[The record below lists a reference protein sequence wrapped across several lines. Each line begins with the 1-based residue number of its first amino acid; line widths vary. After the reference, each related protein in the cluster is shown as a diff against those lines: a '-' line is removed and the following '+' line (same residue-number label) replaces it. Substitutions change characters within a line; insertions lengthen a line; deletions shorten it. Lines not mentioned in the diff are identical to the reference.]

1 MKSKIEYIPDS
12 AERINRP
19 VKRRGGILNLAPGQS
34 EDGYGSKITT
44 DTMVRLD
51 NRLYRVYATCYSNVA
66 SHWIIK
72 GGQKLHLR

>member
-19 VKRRGGILNLAPGQS
+19 VKRRGGILQLLPGQ
-34 EDGYGSKITT
+34 DQFGYGSKITT

-51 NRLYRVYATCYSNVA
+51 NRLYRVYATCYSNAA
-66 SHWIIK
+66 SLWIVK
-72 GGQKLHLR
+72 DGKKLHLR